1 MDDAALGRFIRAH
14 KVTFEIARH
23 IEAHD
28 GRTIP
33 VGFDVTLHAEPA
45 GKFDPG
51 DPETD
56 VLYEALAEIAR
67 RVAPPKSRLVLEP
80 WDAAYHLR
88 PENDWRE
95 EVQLVAELLGPG
107 GPFEPV
113 DDGDRRLLAAVTEGL
128 KALGARER
136 VWTHAAA

>member
-1 MDDAALGRFIRAH
+1 MDDAALGAFIRTH
-14 KVTFEIARH
+14 KVTFEVARH

-33 VGFDVTLHAEPA
+33 VGFEVTLHAEPA
-45 GKFDPG
+45 GSFDPG

-67 RVAPPKSRLVLEP
+67 RAAPPEMLLVLGP

-88 PENDWRE
+88 PENDWRP
-95 EVQLVAELLGPG
+95 EVQLVAELAHPSER
-107 GPFEPV
+107 FEPV
-113 DDGDRRLLAAVTEGL
+113 DDADRRLLAAVTERL

-136 VWTHAAA
+136 IWTREAA

>member
-1 MDDAALGRFIRAH
+1 MDDAALGHFIHDH
-14 KVTFEIARH
+14 KVTFEVARH
-23 IEAHD
+23 IEAHE

-45 GKFDPG
+45 GTFDPG

-56 VLYEALAEIAR
+56 VLYEALAQVVR
-67 RVAPPKSRLVLEP
+67 RAAPPGSRLVLGP

-95 EVQLVAELLGPG
+95 EVQLVAELRAPG
-107 GPFEPV
+107 EPFEP
-113 DDGDRRLLAAVTEGL
+113 DDAADRRLLAALAERL

-136 VWTHAAA
+136 VWSREAA